1 MCPGHCTAPR
11 WHSSC
16 DGRRRGGPLRR
27 SVMKALTVISLGAAV
42 LITLTGP
49 VAAQIQLVN
58 DANREFVNKAATGG
72 IAAVE
77 LGRIATQRAAR
88 PSVRSFGERMVTDH
102 SRSNAELASLARSKG
117 IEVPTALEP
126 SQQAVRDRLSALSG
140 NDFDRAYMSE
150 MARDHTED
158 IALFERAAETSTD
171 PDLKAWAAQSL
182 PMLRE
187 HLALARQV
195 NSEVVLGP
203 VPTPAALPAAAIIPW
218 CEGTYAPAAGTN
230 FGNCAAAK

>member
-1 MCPGHCTAPR
+1 MNGLTIISIVAA
-11 WHSSC
+11 
-16 DGRRRGGPLRR
+16 
-27 SVMKALTVISLGAAV
+27 ALAA
-42 LITLTGP
+42 LTGP
-49 VAAQIQLVN
+49 AAAQVQVVS
-58 DANREFVNKAATGG
+58 DQDREFANKAATGNLAE
-72 IAAVE
+72 IE
-77 LGRIATQRAAR
+77 LGRVAAQRAAR

-102 SRSNAELASLARSKG
+102 GRSNAELTSLARSKG

-158 IALFERAAETSTD
+158 IALFERAAEISTD
-171 PDLKAWAAQSL
+171 LDLKAWAAQSL

-195 NSEVVLGP
+195 NSEAVLGP

-218 CEGTYAPAAGTN
+218 CEGAYAPAAGTN
-230 FGNCAAAK
+230 FGSCAAR

>member
-1 MCPGHCTAPR
+1 
-11 WHSSC
+11 
-16 DGRRRGGPLRR
+16 
-27 SVMKALTVISLGAAV
+27 MKGLTIISIVAAALAA
-42 LITLTGP
+42 LTGP
-49 VAAQIQLVN
+49 AAAQVQVVS
-58 DANREFVNKAATGG
+58 DQDREFANKAATGNLAE
-72 IAAVE
+72 IE
-77 LGRIATQRAAR
+77 LGRVAAQRAAR

-102 SRSNAELASLARSKG
+102 GRSNAELTSLARSKG

-158 IALFERAAETSTD
+158 IALFERAAEISTD
-171 PDLKAWAAQSL
+171 LDLKAWAAQSL

-218 CEGTYAPAAGTN
+218 CEGAYAPAAGTN
-230 FGNCAAAK
+230 FGSCAAR

>member
-1 MCPGHCTAPR
+1 
-11 WHSSC
+11 
-16 DGRRRGGPLRR
+16 
-27 SVMKALTVISLGAAV
+27 MKGLTIISIVAAALAA
-42 LITLTGP
+42 LTGP
-49 VAAQIQLVN
+49 AAAQVQVVS
-58 DANREFVNKAATGG
+58 DQDREFVNKAAIGNLAE
-72 IAAVE
+72 IE
-77 LGRIATQRAAR
+77 LGRVAAQRAAR

-102 SRSNAELASLARSKG
+102 GRSNAELTSLARSKG

-158 IALFERAAETSTD
+158 IALFERAAEISTD

-218 CEGTYAPAAGTN
+218 CEGAYAPAAGTN
-230 FGNCAAAK
+230 FGSCAAR